1 MANIARWD
9 PFEDS
14 PFDIFPALFGRQPTL
29 RTADARM
36 RMDVVETDADYRVSI
51 DLPGIDKD
59 SIQVSVDRN
68 NVTISARPREQE
80 SAPGQGQWLLRERAG
95 GAMSRTL
102 SLPEAVDD
110 GKSEARHVDGVL
122 YLTLPKAAGSMKR
135 LTVH

>member
-59 SIQVSVDRN
+59 SIQVSVD
-68 NVTISARPREQE
+68 
-80 SAPGQGQWLLRERAG
+80 
-95 GAMSRTL
+95 
-102 SLPEAVDD
+102 D